1 MDLLPLS
8 TAQHDK
14 TSAIHF
20 LGGRGIFHHG
30 WRVHFLFWWVFSRKV
45 PVLWWRKF
53 GNVANEKCEQTE
65 RQSRRMPHIRGAG
78 ENYENSGQSLI
89 LFQWLF
95 GFEPLIPRSVVLLA
109 NHCVTRPRAMQ
120 SKFQDDAEQF
130 WDMYAVCIRRKSLV
144 LRSKF
149 HRILFIQQSCRIG
162 WSSFDGQI
170 KSVISA
176 LSTRCILWL
185 LLIAAI

>member
-1 MDLLPLS
+1 MNLLPLS

-30 WRVHFLFWWVFSRKV
+30 WRVHFLFSWVFSRKV

-78 ENYENSGQSLI
+78 ENCENSGQSLI

-95 GFEPLIPRSVVLLA
+95 GFEPLIPRSVVPLA

-120 SKFQDDAEQF
+120 SNFETCMLSVSVENRLFCDQNFIGYYSYNNRVALDGALS
-130 WDMYAVCIRRKSLV
+130 MG
-144 LRSKF
+144 RS
-149 HRILFIQQSCRIG
+149 SP
-162 WSSFDGQI
+162 
-170 KSVISA
+170 VISA

-185 LLIAAI
+185 LLIDAI